1 LFTKSAVV
9 DSTTVVSP
17 FFNVYV
23 TFFVEKSTVAL
34 SVTQPVASLFKELK
48 SDVVIVSFIDGDT
61 SLPLIVIVPKV
72 PLPVAGAAIV
82 NICLSELNQVPAF
95 DPPSNAILELLP
107 LAQASM
113 LKSKDTLNL

>member
-1 LFTKSAVV
+1 MSA
-9 DSTTVVSP
+9 P

-61 SLPLIVIVPKV
+61 SLPLIVIVPKI
-72 PLPVAGAAIV
+72 PLPVAGAAK
-82 NICLSELNQVPAF
+82 LSFTIEL
-95 DPPSNAILELLP
+95 PSVAGV
-107 LAQASM
+107 
-113 LKSKDTLNL
+113 KTRDCHW